1 MLPCATGVVM
11 TVVVVDTSVVAA
23 GVVDWTVVVS
33 TVLVVDPRVVTA
45 VVSTVVVA
53 VNRNKK
59 DEIFTY
65 EIVMNAVCAAAE
77 VVK

>member
-1 MLPCATGVVM
+1 MLHVFSATWMRVPKKCKRSFFEMLPSATAAVVVM

-45 VVSTVVVA
+45 VVSTLVVA
-53 VNRNKK
+53 GK
-59 DEIFTY
+59 
-65 EIVMNAVCAAAE
+65 
-77 VVK
+77 